1 MLTHIQRGGGG
12 RGTGDRGQ
20 RQRQRDKEREGEVS
34 WIDCF
39 VLFLLFKFIIYLCCM
54 YMYEH
59 IYRNFGLLNESEFMY
74 PRSKWVCL
82 VGIKYQIYYN
92 CRKIYEYL
100 K

>member
-1 MLTHIQRGGGG
+1 MPSLLFSDNRCILILLSFSFELSLFFRY
-12 RGTGDRGQ
+12 
-20 RQRQRDKEREGEVS
+20 K
-34 WIDCF
+34 IF
-39 VLFLLFKFIIYLCCM
+39 VLFLLFKFIIYLCCI

-59 IYRNFGLLNESEFMY
+59 IYRNSGLLNESEFMY

>member
-1 MLTHIQRGGGG
+1 MPSSLFSDNRCILILLSFSFELSLFFRY
-12 RGTGDRGQ
+12 
-20 RQRQRDKEREGEVS
+20 K
-34 WIDCF
+34 IF
-39 VLFLLFKFIIYLCCM
+39 VLFLLFKFIIYLCCI

-59 IYRNFGLLNESEFMY
+59 IYIETLVLLNESEFMY

>member
-1 MLTHIQRGGGG
+1 MPSSLFSDNRCILILLSFSFELSLFFRY
-12 RGTGDRGQ
+12 
-20 RQRQRDKEREGEVS
+20 K
-34 WIDCF
+34 IF
-39 VLFLLFKFIIYLCCM
+39 VLFFFLNLLFIFAAYICMNIYIETLV
-54 YMYEH
+54 
-59 IYRNFGLLNESEFMY
+59 LLNESEFMY

>member
-1 MLTHIQRGGGG
+1 MPSLLFSDNRCILILLSFSFELSLFFRY
-12 RGTGDRGQ
+12 
-20 RQRQRDKEREGEVS
+20 K
-34 WIDCF
+34 IF

-54 YMYEH
+54 HMYEH

>member
-1 MLTHIQRGGGG
+1 MPSLLFSDNRCILILLSFSFELSLFFRY
-12 RGTGDRGQ
+12 
-20 RQRQRDKEREGEVS
+20 K
-34 WIDCF
+34 IF
-39 VLFLLFKFIIYLCCM
+39 VLFLLFKFN
-54 YMYEH
+54 

>member
-1 MLTHIQRGGGG
+1 MSSLLFSDNRCILILLSFSFELSLFFRY
-12 RGTGDRGQ
+12 
-20 RQRQRDKEREGEVS
+20 K
-34 WIDCF
+34 IF

-59 IYRNFGLLNESEFMY
+59 IYRSFGLLNESEFMY

>member
-1 MLTHIQRGGGG
+1 MPSSLFSDNRCILILLSFSFELSLFFRY
-12 RGTGDRGQ
+12 
-20 RQRQRDKEREGEVS
+20 K
-34 WIDCF
+34 IF
-39 VLFLLFKFIIYLCCM
+39 VLFLLFKFIIYLCC
-54 YMYEH
+54 
-59 IYRNFGLLNESEFMY
+59 IYICMNIYIETLVLLNESEFMY

>member
-1 MLTHIQRGGGG
+1 MPSLLFSDNRCILILLSFSFELSLFFRY
-12 RGTGDRGQ
+12 
-20 RQRQRDKEREGEVS
+20 K
-34 WIDCF
+34 IF
-39 VLFLLFKFIIYLCCM
+39 VLFLLFKFIIYLCCI

-59 IYRNFGLLNESEFMY
+59 ICGNFGLLNESEFMY